1 MSIDNARAKVYSGKL
16 LARGTEPYLT
26 ILWDRMRTVVT
37 TDVPTMAV
45 DKANRL
51 YINPEFTNKLS
62 SPVVS
67 YVLLHETLHV
77 ALGHAKTF
85 DEVGGEHATETQR
98 FCWNVATDLY
108 IQQLLAKHHEVN
120 EPKGIIRL
128 DGEIP
133 KVGGRFLDVPGLE
146 PSMSSKQYYA
156 LLLPLYEQQA
166 QQQDAGEEADDGQPG
181 DSEDGDEGDS
191 GQSGG
196 LQDESSDSQPQALDP
211 ADAGSASDGQP
222 KPWEVDSTG
231 ADEAMLDESLK
242 EMAREIA
249 TGNHAGN
256 IAGELRSSIE
266 HRLVNKQVDP
276 FKTLARIVRGESE
289 SSKGRKVYTYRRLS
303 RRQQPGMARRLGY
316 KRLQPDVSIIID
328 MSGSMA
334 GLGEKCLTAIAQ
346 GTKKLYRPRVVGF
359 DTVVQS
365 AKRITNAK
373 QFNFQPLGG
382 TAMDDAVVQEDKLRP
397 NAIVVVT
404 DGETNWP
411 KQPTRAKLIIAL
423 VAKCRWETP
432 PWATVIDC
440 SEGEVN

>member
-1 MSIDNARAKVYSGKL
+1 MSIDQARAKVYSGKL

-51 YINPEFTNKLS
+51 YINPDFTNKLS

-108 IQQLLAKHHEVN
+108 IQQLLARHHECN

-128 DGEIP
+128 DGEVP
-133 KVGGRFLDVPGLE
+133 KVGVKFLDVPGLE
-146 PSMSSKQYYA
+146 PSMSSKAYYG
-156 LLLPLYEQQA
+156 LLLPLYEKQGDQQ
-166 QQQDAGEEADDGQPG
+166 
-181 DSEDGDEGDS
+181 EDGEQGDS
-191 GQSGG
+191 GESGA
-196 LQDESSDSQPQALDP
+196 SDGQPQALDP

-249 TGNHAGN
+249 EGNDAGSM
-256 IAGELRSSIE
+256 AGELRKAIE

-276 FKTLARIVRGESE
+276 FTRLARIVRGESE
-289 SSKGRKVYTYRRLS
+289 ASKGRKVYTYRRLS
-303 RRQQPGMARRLGY
+303 RRQQPNMARRLGY
-316 KRLQPDVSIIID
+316 KRLQPNVSIIID

-346 GTKKLYRPRVVGF
+346 GTKKLDRPRVVGF

-365 AKRITNAK
+365 AKRISNAK
-373 QFNFQPLGG
+373 QFDFQPLGG

-404 DGETNWP
+404 DGETEWP
-411 KQPTRAKLIIAL
+411 EKKTRAKLVIAL
-423 VAKCRWETP
+423 VEKSRWPTP

>member
-1 MSIDNARAKVYSGKL
+1 MSIDQARAKVYSGKL

-51 YINPEFTNKLS
+51 YINPDFTSKLS

-108 IQQLLAKHHEVN
+108 IQQLLARHHECN

-128 DGEIP
+128 DGEVP
-133 KVGGRFLDVPGLE
+133 KVGGKFLDVPGLE

-156 LLLPLYEQQA
+156 LLLPLYEQQGD
-166 QQQDAGEEADDGQPG
+166 QQ
-181 DSEDGDEGDS
+181 EDGDQGDS
-191 GQSGG
+191 GESGDSQG
-196 LQDESSDSQPQALDP
+196 QPSDSQPQALDP

-249 TGNHAGN
+249 SGNHAGN

-303 RRQQPGMARRLGY
+303 RRQQPNMPRRLGY

-411 KQPTRAKLIIAL
+411 KQKTRAKLIIAL
-423 VAKCRWETP
+423 VDKCRWETP
-432 PWATVIDC
+432 SWATVIDC